1 MREHLN
7 GKLNFLQKKILLFFG
22 YSYIAYE
29 HTNKNKNSINKLK
42 RKQSNYS
49 FLKILF
55 KKTSN
60 KIYRGIKHFINIL
73 FN

>member
-1 MREHLN
+1 M
-7 GKLNFLQKKILLFFG
+7 
-22 YSYIAYE
+22 
-29 HTNKNKNSINKLK
+29 LK